1 MTYTERCYYHSDNL
15 LFYSVLCNL
24 YQSRYDIVL
33 PIFNDHYERYAITE
47 GKDVLVNLLCN
58 ILLK

>member
-1 MTYTERCYYHSDNL
+1 MKSGEMLTHPERCYNDSDNL

-33 PIFNDHYERYAITE
+33 PIFNNH
-47 GKDVLVNLLCN
+47 
-58 ILLK
+58 